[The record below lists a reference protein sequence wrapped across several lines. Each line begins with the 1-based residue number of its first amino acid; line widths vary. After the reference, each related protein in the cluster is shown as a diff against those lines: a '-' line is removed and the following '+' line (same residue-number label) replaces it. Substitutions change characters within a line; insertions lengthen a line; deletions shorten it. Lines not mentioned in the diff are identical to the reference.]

1 MTGKMTR
8 HAVLCGAAVL
18 LIGSTAIGATAPRLS
33 GVVAAKGETSLQ
45 ITTKAEGTKSVGIDH
60 QTEYMKWL
68 TEKPFGADAR
78 ATASMVTAGSC
89 VEVELRDAGG
99 SIAKTVRVNT
109 EPAGSMFDPC
119 KTIR

>member
-1 MTGKMTR
+1 MTGTMLR
-8 HAVLCGAAVL
+8 NAILCGAAAL
-18 LIGSTAIGATAPRLS
+18 LVGSTAIGAAAPRIS

-45 ITTKAEGTKSVGIDH
+45 IATKAEGTKSVGLDK
-60 QTEYMKWL
+60 QTDYMKWI
-68 TEKPFGADAR
+68 TEKPFGADTR

-99 SIAKTVRVNT
+99 SVAKTVRVNT